1 MVLSKRSKSYI
12 SRLLGGVYKTYSGG
26 AHRRNTSKQCYQV
39 CYQIFLST
47 CRFLISAVSYS
58 AVMTHVTQVERH
70 DMISAYYRRLT
81 GDDESVRLECAR
93 RWSSWEMATSRL
105 RFDPSMLKRAE
116 SDIWALQFARIER
129 YMYDARA

>member
-47 CRFLISAVSYS
+47 CRFLISAVDCS
-58 AVMTHVTQVERH
+58 AVMTQVERH

-105 RFDPSMLKRAE
+105 RVDASMLKWAE
-116 SDIWALQFARIER
+116 SDVWALQFARIVR
-129 YMYDARA
+129 YDSLGL